1 MLAITSLAIYI
12 CLTGAAI
19 VAFWIIGSLR
29 FTGQIETPRYA
40 VVTKNSEYE
49 VREYEPYIVAKA
61 EVPGPYASALNRGF
75 RIIADYIFGN
85 NMRAGYAIMQGNEND
100 LQVGS
105 QQSKGSEKIAMTAPV
120 ISEKA
125 GLNVHGSYSISFVM
139 PSKYSMDTL
148 PVPRDARVKIDR
160 VERRKAAAITFSGYA
175 TDKRVQEKC
184 DKFRRMLERD
194 GIRSSPKCKVAQYNP
209 PWTFPLMRH
218 NELII
223 DLQEEIGK
231 N

>member
-12 CLTGAAI
+12 CLTGTAV
-19 VAFWIIGSLR
+19 VAFWIIGSFR

-40 VVTKNSEYE
+40 VITKNREYE

-148 PVPRDARVKIDR
+148 PVPRDARVKIDT
-160 VERRKAAAITFSGYA
+160 VERRKVAVINFSGYA
-175 TDKRVQEKC
+175 TDRRTQEKC

-194 GIRSSPKCKVAQYNP
+194 GIRRSPKCKVAQYNP

-223 DLQEEIGK
+223 DLKEEIGK